1 MADELGMVKLG
12 NLSADGTEIEA
23 NASRHKAMCSGDM
36 VQELA
41 KLQRKLEQLLSQ
53 ADRVDVE
60 QDAALGSRRGAELP
74 EKLQHREAAGEA
86 RRGRGILTRS
96 KKRGRLKPAAG
107 YRCPMP
113 HDPARRIFA

>member
-60 QDAALGSRRGAELP
+60 QDAALGSRRGVELP
-74 EKLQHREAAGEA
+74 EKLQHREDRLAKRDADAASC
-86 RRGRGILTRS
+86 RVVS
-96 KKRGRLKPAAG
+96 SAG
-107 YRCPMP
+107 G
-113 HDPARRIFA
+113 